1 MTSPF
6 DNLFEKLSAIAN
18 PQDGKTF
25 MLKFRIQQLEAD
37 LQLHLTAMND
47 IEVELQT
54 LKSQLND
61 TTKTHPHPASTIVLD
76 DDYDMAH
83 PV

>member
-1 MTSPF
+1 MT
-6 DNLFEKLSAIAN
+6 DLFNELSSICN
-18 PQDGKTF
+18 PQDGREF
-25 MLKFRIQQLEAD
+25 LRKFRIQQLEAD

-47 IEVELQT
+47 IEIELQT
-54 LKSQLND
+54 LKNYAPKTD
-61 TTKTHPHPASTIVLD
+61 TPKTHPINTLGDDLS